1 MMKIADRWFDNKR
14 IDDRITLLW
23 EPHVAR
29 VEQCNTWHVKGRNA
43 DLLIDAGMGISSLKK
58 AMAELLDKPVMAVA
72 THTHMDHIGSLYEF
86 DQRLVH
92 PLEAEQL
99 RHPDDYPVLCSCHWP
114 TGMREA
120 IESQGYEVPDL
131 LVDAYPYEGFDP
143 LTFASEVSSSQ
154 KIYGET
160 GEKAARP
167 G

>member
-1 MMKIADRWFDNKR
+1 
-14 IDDRITLLW
+14 
-23 EPHVAR
+23 
-29 VEQCNTWHVKGRNA
+29 
-43 DLLIDAGMGISSLKK
+43 
-58 AMAELLDKPVMAVA
+58 MAVA

-160 GEKAARP
+160 GAKAARP